1 MHRVTCPTFI
11 VHGQQDVMIPV
22 EHANELRERCFGPCT
37 FLSPETMTHNRF
49 DVYEDVIKPL
59 TNFLVDDVY
68 SHSDDEDSEDEDVD
82 NYGTANSLNNQFLAS
97 VKKVSIPKSAR
108 HAQQSKG
115 LTFRE
120 QFFIPP

>member
-1 MHRVTCPTFI
+1 
-11 VHGQQDVMIPV
+11 MIPV

-59 TNFLVDDVY
+59 TNFLVNDVY

-82 NYGTANSLNNQFLAS
+82 NYGTANSLSNQFLAS
-97 VKKVSIPKSAR
+97 VHKVSIPKSSR
-108 HAQQSKG
+108 HSQQPKG
-115 LTFRE
+115 PNFRE

>member
-1 MHRVTCPTFI
+1 
-11 VHGQQDVMIPV
+11 
-22 EHANELRERCFGPCT
+22 
-37 FLSPETMTHNRF
+37 MTHNRF

-97 VKKVSIPKSAR
+97 VQKVSIPKGAR
-108 HAQQSKG
+108 RAQQSKG
-115 LTFRE
+115 VTFRE